1 MKQISILLLMTSMM
15 LFSCSKEELASESPE
30 NVYRSVL
37 SKIDKKI
44 IYKDSASQYTAS
56 AVSGVDE
63 LLRGS
68 ENATWLL
75 TANGDFK
82 MSISIDAKNLKNGQ
96 NIDIMSDWET
106 KENIHMNFKGE
117 DYYTR
122 DMTIE
127 PTKMGSI
134 TIDEYNGRAI
144 KGSFSCTMRTRK
156 GKCKEFKNIQFSS
169 EVVKY

>member
-1 MKQISILLLMTSMM
+1 MKQLSILLLITSMM
-15 LFSCSKEELASESPE
+15 LFSCSKEELATESPE
-30 NVYRSVL
+30 TIYRNVL
-37 SKIDKKI
+37 SNIDKKI
-44 IYKDSASQYTAS
+44 TYEENAKTYSAA

-63 LLRGS
+63 LLRGP

-96 NIDIMSDWET
+96 NIDVMSNWET
-106 KENIHMNFKGE
+106 KENIHIHFKGD

-134 TIDEYNGRAI
+134 SIEEYNGRAI

-156 GKCKEFKNIQFSS
+156 GKTKEFKNIQFSS